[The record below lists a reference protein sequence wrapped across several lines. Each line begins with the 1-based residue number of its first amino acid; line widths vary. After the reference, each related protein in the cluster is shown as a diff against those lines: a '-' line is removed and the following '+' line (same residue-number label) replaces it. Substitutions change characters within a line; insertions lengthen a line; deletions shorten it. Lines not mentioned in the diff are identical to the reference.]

1 MTNTHT
7 KLGCMVVAFACA
19 LFSAALSNAQAK
31 EEHKL
36 VQFQMAILKKGPAWD
51 STKAED
57 RNSILHQHLGN
68 VIALLDSGKVIIA
81 GPFDDSSDVAGLFI
95 FRTAS
100 ANEAKAV
107 VDADPL
113 VKAGLMVA
121 EMHP

>member
-1 MTNTHT
+1 M
-7 KLGCMVVAFACA
+7 KRCVLIA
-19 LFSAALSNAQAK
+19 LFLFASTTLAQAQ
-31 EEHKL
+31 EQQHKL

-68 VIALLDSGKVIIA
+68 VIALLDSGKAIIA

-100 ANEAKAV
+100 ADEARAW
-107 VDADPL
+107 VDADPRR
-113 VKAGLMVA
+113 
-121 EMHP
+121 PD